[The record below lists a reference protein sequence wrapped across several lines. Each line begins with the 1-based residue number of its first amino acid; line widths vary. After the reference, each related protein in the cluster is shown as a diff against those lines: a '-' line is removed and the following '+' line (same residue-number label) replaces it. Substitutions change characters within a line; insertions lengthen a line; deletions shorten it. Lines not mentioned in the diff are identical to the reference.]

1 MTAQVYDTK
10 RNQFLTTY
18 IPQEPPYYFDFYLGE
33 FTAYTA
39 IKNSDNEFIS
49 LGGSKENPL
58 TYKFQETGITDFTF
72 SIIAPNYPRITDISS
87 SFAWY
92 ELWIDG
98 NKPYYFFFGLQTD
111 ILFTRTVSVFA
122 TKGKTTKFKF
132 RLTIHFVTPNPDIK
146 KYYFEGDPDTVY
158 SSITAKFISESVIEK
173 KKLDPILV
181 TSDTELKMNRR
192 YIVKAPILKT
202 LNLSMPDSTDIKVG
216 DWIEIKNMDLG
227 NFQLNSGN
235 DIDIVMY
242 GKSTR
247 AKNGYI
253 KSSKMADFVRLEC
266 METSPRIIFSD
277 TQRIGNYTIV

>member
-1 MTAQVYDTK
+1 MTAQVYETQ
-10 RNQFLTTY
+10 RNNFLTTF
-18 IPQEPPYYFDFYLGE
+18 IPEQPPYSFDFFLGE
-33 FTAYTA
+33 FTPWTA
-39 IKNSDNEFIS
+39 IKNSPEEFIS
-49 LGGSKENPL
+49 LGGTKENPL
-58 TYKFQETGITDFTF
+58 IYKFQETGITDFTF
-72 SIIAPNYPRITDISS
+72 SIIAPNYPRVTDISP

-98 NKPYYFFFGLQTD
+98 DKPYYFFFGLQTD

-132 RLTIHFVTPNPDIK
+132 RLTIHFVTPNPDLK

-158 SSITAKFISESVIEK
+158 SSITAKFIADPVIEESN
-173 KKLDPILV
+173 DPITITQDAQL
-181 TSDTELKMNRR
+181 TLNRR
-192 YIVKAPILKT
+192 HIVKAPLLKT
-202 LNLSMPDSTDIKVG
+202 INLSMDENCKVG

-242 GKSTR
+242 GKTTR
-247 AKNGYI
+247 SKNGYI